1 MKIHFQSKE
10 AAWIYSGNEFS
21 QILLLFFLPFFVH
34 LKRRPLWLGLV
45 TILAGLGTLL
55 IAVPNYTATRETTT
69 ELNVTRRGTQF
80 CNRDVQQQKDEECG
94 EDQEYNSPNLSPHCR
109 VLILNFVS
117 MPSPI
122 FSLVISFAL
131 FGVILFKGWTKGL
144 GKPWRH
150 VFWHFPAWLQRR
162 HVLVFWNA
170 IH

>member
-34 LKRRPLWLGLV
+34 IKRRPLWLGLV

-109 VLILNFVS
+109 VLILNFVRCLHQ
-117 MPSPI
+117 
-122 FSLVISFAL
+122 FF
-131 FGVILFKGWTKGL
+131 
-144 GKPWRH
+144 R
-150 VFWHFPAWLQRR
+150 
-162 HVLVFWNA
+162 
-170 IH
+170 